1 MNGVNHELR
10 EVRAED
16 LPAVIA
22 LLKDCALPVDDLDS
36 VNLKHF
42 ELAADVEGRVIG
54 LAGLEVAGSDALLR
68 SIAVGPAWRG
78 KGLGERLVSRR
89 KETAKSAGANAV
101 YLLTTTAADY
111 FRRLGYSDIPR
122 DKAPPA
128 VSGHAQFRSLC
139 PASAKCLWK
148 HL

>member
-10 EVRAED
+10 EVQAED

-36 VNLKHF
+36 VDLEHF
-42 ELAADVEGRVIG
+42 ELAVDVEGRVIG
-54 LAGLEVAGSDALLR
+54 LAGLEVTGSAALLR
-68 SIAVGPAWRG
+68 SVAVSPAWRG
-78 KGLGERLVSRR
+78 KGLGEHLVSRR
-89 KETAKSAGANAV
+89 EGTARSAGSSTV

-111 FRRLGYSDIPR
+111 FRRLGYLDIPR
-122 DKAPPA
+122 DKVPPA

-139 PASAKCLWK
+139 PASAKCLGK
-148 HL
+148 RL